1 MNEKILERFFVRI
14 YKIDPYLYDHYGK
27 TRHVDENGCKYAL
40 FRIDVCFT
48 EYLLAVEVDEKG
60 HTERDFIFEKNW
72 HEALEENLVANLL
85 ELIRVKKAIMH
96 TMKPAEYKH
105 LLVALKIKN

>member
-72 HEALEENLVANLL
+72 HEAPEENLVANLL